1 MADETGITAKMKRLH
16 ERLKEITGIPSDK
29 DVDMLKNLG
38 PGLSKEQKKELKN
51 LRNKYLPKTKIKKK
65 DIDRTKEYMDFKS
78 GKKDEGYKVMEAAKG
93 GMVKKY
99 MGGGSVHKKKNK
111 MLTTKGWGAS
121 RKT

>member
-1 MADETGITAKMKRLH
+1 MVDETGITAKMRRLQ

-38 PGLSKEQKKELKN
+38 PGLSKEQKKELQN
-51 LRNKYLPKTKIKKK
+51 LRNKYFPKTKIKKK

-93 GMVKKY
+93 GMIKGYKH
-99 MGGGSVHKKKNK
+99 GGSVKAGRLAKRGYGAAKK
-111 MLTTKGWGAS
+111 
-121 RKT
+121 